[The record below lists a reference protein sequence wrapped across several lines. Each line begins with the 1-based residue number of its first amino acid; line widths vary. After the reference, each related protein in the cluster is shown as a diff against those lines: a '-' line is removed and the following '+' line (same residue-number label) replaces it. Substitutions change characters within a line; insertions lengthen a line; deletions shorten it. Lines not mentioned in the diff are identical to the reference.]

1 MLVPQSP
8 IPAGQQA
15 SFAAL
20 LIETVDGV
28 VQAQR
33 RLDTDALARTTQFI
47 STPQGEIALPP
58 LWYTFSLVNLQLELT
73 ASVTRI
79 TPVSTAQPDAEA
91 KRGSV
96 RLDCRL
102 VNPAAVSLFGYTA
115 ASGFKVSLTL
125 APQQAS
131 PLMPSTPVVP
141 DPPAPSGVTG

>member
-1 MLVPQSP
+1 VPIPSSP
-8 IPAGQQA
+8 TPAGQQA

-20 LIETVDGV
+20 LTETVDGV

-58 LWYTFSLVNLQLELT
+58 LWFTFSTVNLQLELT

-79 TPVSTAQPDAEA
+79 TPARTDQQGENG

-125 APQQAS
+125 APQHAS
-131 PLMPSTPVVP
+131 PLLSPGAPDLPTPSR
-141 DPPAPSGVTG
+141 VTG

>member
-1 MLVPQSP
+1 MLISQSP
-8 IPAGQQA
+8 APAGQQA

-20 LIETVDGV
+20 LTGAVDGV

-33 RLDTDALARTTQFI
+33 RLDTDALARTTQFLT
-47 STPQGEIALPP
+47 TPQGEIALPP
-58 LWYTFSLVNLQLELT
+58 LWYTFSAVNLQLELT

-79 TPVSTAQPDAEA
+79 APADTAQPGEGA

-131 PLMPSTPVVP
+131 PLLPPPLDAPARPTPSR
-141 DPPAPSGVTG
+141 VTG

>member
-8 IPAGQQA
+8 IPVGQQA

-33 RLDTDALARTTQFI
+33 RLDSDALARTTQFI
-47 STPQGEIALPP
+47 ATPQGEIALPP

-79 TPVSTAQPDAEA
+79 TPVRTAPDAEA

-131 PLMPSTPVVP
+131 PLMPLTPVVP
-141 DPPAPSGVTG
+141 DPAPSGVTG